1 MSHGID
7 TQLWKY
13 VKPRGL
19 MNKHFIDLKGPIDVP
34 DKCTKW
40 LDQGVFIY
48 LFCMHIE
55 IYLIILAVQFEPGVI
70 LKLCYIAD
78 T

>member
-48 LFCMHIE
+48 FLRGVRVS
-55 IYLIILAVQFEPGVI
+55 LIALVAYYAQSGLPGP
-70 LKLCYIAD
+70 
-78 T
+78 